1 MSRWMI
7 ANDLGQDPISQ
18 YPGYIEY
25 AKSNPYHPLVNDSV
39 ISSAKKAWKK
49 AGGCKD
55 QVQLLPQSVLYV
67 FTYA

>member
-1 MSRWMI
+1 MT
-7 ANDLGQDPISQ
+7 NDRGQDPISQ

-25 AKSNPYHPLVNDSV
+25 AKSNPYHPLVSDSV

-55 QVQLLPQSVLYV
+55 QVQLLLQSVLYV